1 VLVEDR
7 HFNTLACCLPLRAHG
22 RDHHL
27 WIMHGALAK
36 RNFKVCM
43 GVKPAAVT
51 CAVTTSLTFVAQDTK
66 AHLSLSFLKSLLVHI
81 FLQRA
86 TDAADHY
93 A

>member
-1 VLVEDR
+1 ML
-7 HFNTLACCLPLRAHG
+7 LAAQGLHG

-27 WIMHGALAK
+27 WIMYGALAK

-81 FLQRA
+81 FLQLQQMLQIITRN
-86 TDAADHY
+86 TEQSI
-93 A
+93 